1 MISDSERELDNVIQK
16 LGGREAGSI
25 LVKAMRNTLFD

>member
-1 MISDSERELDNVIQK
+1 MTSHSEIKLDNVIQE

-25 LVKAMRNTLFD
+25 LVKAMRNILFD